1 MAAAITDQQ
10 ALAAAAAAASAGATP
25 VETGLVV
32 LTREEGKNDKL
43 RARLE
48 EMQVRGMRVDVWVGV
63 WMGTG
68 RGTMNVM

>member
-1 MAAAITDQQ
+1 MAAATTAAPTDQQ
-10 ALAAAAAAASAGATP
+10 ALAAAAAAAAASAGATP

-48 EMQVRGMRVDVWVGV
+48 EMQVRGMGGSMDGDWEG
-63 WMGTG
+63 GI
-68 RGTMNVM
+68 